1 MKIMIAGANGQL
13 GKCLQDALAYT
24 EHEWLAVGRSDLDIT
39 RASDVEQVVASAK
52 PDVIINAAAY
62 TAVDKAEAEPD
73 HAFNANSH
81 AVANLVEAADTVG
94 ALLIHVSTDYVFD
107 GRSKRPYLETD
118 TVNPMG
124 VYGKSKL
131 AGEREAQ
138 RAQRHI
144 IVRTAW
150 VFSEYGSNF
159 LKTMVRLGRERDS
172 LSVVNDQIGTPTYA
186 GDLAAAL
193 TNLALRQPEN
203 GIYHYC
209 GGEPCSWY
217 DFAQAIFNTCNELS
231 ADFSPPTITPIS
243 SAEFPTPAK
252 RPAFSVLDG
261 SKLKR
266 ATGVEVGD
274 WVGAL
279 RNVCSKA

>member
-1 MKIMIAGANGQL
+1 MIAGANGQL
-13 GKCLQDALAYT
+13 GKCLQGALAYI

-124 VYGKSKL
+124 VYG
-131 AGEREAQ
+131 
-138 RAQRHI
+138 
-144 IVRTAW
+144 
-150 VFSEYGSNF
+150 
-159 LKTMVRLGRERDS
+159 
-172 LSVVNDQIGTPTYA
+172 
-186 GDLAAAL
+186 
-193 TNLALRQPEN
+193 
-203 GIYHYC
+203 
-209 GGEPCSWY
+209 
-217 DFAQAIFNTCNELS
+217 
-231 ADFSPPTITPIS
+231 
-243 SAEFPTPAK
+243 
-252 RPAFSVLDG
+252 
-261 SKLKR
+261 
-266 ATGVEVGD
+266 
-274 WVGAL
+274 
-279 RNVCSKA
+279 